1 MPIAEPA
8 PADPAELATVLRLVR
23 ELAPGVVNLGH
34 GRAPGSVARARAF
47 ERAWR
52 ERGGHL
58 GIVVS
63 WPATAAS
70 WLRPATRL
78 ARGADTW
85 VVADDP
91 AGWTGIGPRLAGTGA
106 WWPAPDGRLRR
117 AVRPA
122 PAPARRPRADRRPA
136 RRDPGR
142 ARLADRR
149 RVAPHRDPG
158 HRPGLTG

>member
-1 MPIAEPA
+1 VPIAEPA

-106 WWPAPDGRLRR
+106 WWPARTVAFAGLCDPRLPLL
-117 AVRPA
+117 AGPA
-122 PAPARRPRADRRPA
+122 PTDGLRGATRDGHVWRIAGGWLRTGTPDTDR
-136 RRDPGR
+136 G
-142 ARLADRR
+142 
-149 RVAPHRDPG
+149 
-158 HRPGLTG
+158 